1 MLTKAFVRTRHRS
14 PPICEER
21 RIGDRTRHA
30 CATPHFEDELPPY
43 RPLLHG
49 NKGVVRKR
57 ETNRAVPARRFS
69 AMHFLVLSHRRCLS
83 FFFST
88 PRLRLWVPVR
98 SRWRA
103 VAWLPTCAGVDVANG
118 CRAPSHPVRLVT
130 VAPRRGPHPSSRSC
144 RFCCCRL
151 VQVQPRELPSESSP
165 SRGAE
170 SYGAPSIDDGGNSHR
185 RRAPV

>member
-83 FFFST
+83 FFFLHST
-88 PRLRLWVPVR
+88 FAVVGPGSVQVASRGVAAHVR
-98 SRWRA
+98 RRGRRQ
-103 VAWLPTCAGVDVANG
+103 WLP
-118 CRAPSHPVRLVT
+118 RT
-130 VAPRRGPHPSSRSC
+130 VASCTSRHGGATTWAPPLITFLSILLLSSGASATARATQRILSLTRCGKLRRSVDR
-144 RFCCCRL
+144 
-151 VQVQPRELPSESSP
+151 
-165 SRGAE
+165 
-170 SYGAPSIDDGGNSHR
+170 
-185 RRAPV
+185 